1 MPILHP
7 TRRVKA
13 LMPMYAQRFSCIG
26 ASCEDSCCSGW
37 KVTIDKKTFNA
48 YRQTQN
54 PALEKRLTDKVKR
67 IRSQASDRN
76 YARMDMNETTGECPM
91 MEEKL
96 CGVQKELGEDKLSH
110 TCSTYP
116 RATVDV
122 GGYLQQAL
130 TLSCPEAARLAL
142 LSNDAFQFSESEI
155 TVRQETITQLK
166 TRFALKLDKMGEIRF
181 FCVQLI
187 RDDRFH
193 IWQKLVFLGLFCESL
208 TAALKTAP
216 QKISKV
222 IEDMQGLMDSGQTE
236 QLFNQMQAHYEIQ
249 AITYTMLWRS
259 KSNFGG
265 SKSQR
270 QINESIAKGL
280 GVDPI
285 TGQVDEK
292 TLVERYQNGVQK
304 LSLALEN
311 TPHLL
316 ENYIL
321 NELIHENFPFELDT
335 PNEHYIR
342 LITRF
347 GMVRFM
353 LAAQC
358 NDANA
363 LPSPEILAQTV
374 QTFCRRYQH
383 DSMFATNVNNCFHKS
398 GWDSLDKI
406 FKFIKT

>member
-1 MPILHP
+1 
-7 TRRVKA
+7 
-13 LMPMYAQRFSCIG
+13 MYAQRFSCIG

-37 KVTIDKKTFNA
+37 KVTIDRKTFNA

-54 PALEKRLTDKVKR
+54 PRFEKRLNEKVKR

-76 YARMDMNETTGECPM
+76 YARMDMDEETGECPM

-96 CGVQKELGEDKLSH
+96 CGIQKELGEDKLSH
-110 TCSTYP
+110 TCSIYP
-116 RATVDV
+116 RTTVDV

-155 TVRQETITQLK
+155 TVRPETITQLN
-166 TRFALKLDKMGEIRF
+166 TRFGLNLDSMSEIRF
-181 FCVQLI
+181 FCIQII
-187 RDDRFH
+187 RDERFQ
-193 IWQKLVFLGLFCESL
+193 IWQKLAFLGLFCETLS
-208 TAALKTAP
+208 AALKTGR
-216 QKISKV
+216 QKFANV
-222 IEDMQGLMDSGQTE
+222 IEDMKGLMDSGQTE
-236 QLFNQMQAHYEIQ
+236 QLFNQMQPQYDIQ
-249 AITYTMLWRS
+249 AVTYIMLWRS
-259 KSNFGG
+259 KSNFGS

-270 QINESIAKGL
+270 LINQSIIQGL
-280 GVDPI
+280 GIDPT

-292 TLVERYQNGVQK
+292 NLAERYQSGIQK
-304 LSLALEN
+304 LSLALESA
-311 TPHLL
+311 PQIL

-321 NELIHENFPFELDT
+321 NELIHENFPFELDS

-353 LAAQC
+353 MAAQC
-358 NDANA
+358 NDDKA
-363 LPSPEILAQTV
+363 LPSPETLAQTV
-374 QTFCRRYQH
+374 QTFCRIYQH

-406 FKFIKT
+406 FRFIKT